1 MKLSGWVILGSLFVI
16 ALCATAE
23 AHQTRNLERQLG
35 PGVDVAADA
44 ETGRQVTFV
53 GTRAGR
59 TIPLAA
65 GAPRRAAREA
75 AQRFAPAF
83 GLRGDAGATLPVEEV
98 DRHGD
103 GRSTVRF
110 QQEIDG
116 LPVIGGELVVNL
128 DEHDDLLSIGGELE
142 PASDVETRTSVS
154 EGEAAQ
160 TARAV
165 VAKKYDLLPGELLAG
180 PGELSIYDNRIL
192 GGPGLGLPRPVWR
205 FEVVDTGDPTTV
217 RELVL
222 IDAQLGN
229 VALHFSEI
237 HDAEEPNRRVCDAE
251 LSESKLECL
260 FESPARVEG
269 DPPHEEEEVNFA
281 YERSGEVY
289 DFYFDRFE
297 RDSIDGAGMP
307 IVSTVRFCEEEEGEE
322 EECPPYENAF
332 WNGEQATYGLGMATE
347 DIVAHELT
355 HGVTEHDSGLFYY
368 YQSGAINESLS
379 DVFGELFDLA
389 NGPDPEGDKWLIG
402 EESAIGVIRDMAK
415 PSNFGDPER
424 TGKGWIFN
432 SETSFEVGDSG
443 GVHSNSGVNNKAA
456 YLLTDGEND
465 FNEHDIDG
473 LSGDS
478 QEKVAQIY
486 YEVNSNLLTSASDY
500 ADLGNALRG
509 ACANLTGEHGIT
521 EGDCDQVDDAVLAT
535 EMDEPVAEGAPQ
547 VAQTCG
553 SEATLD
559 DAFFDD
565 LENPGGPGEEKWES
579 DGSGFFYYPQNDN
592 PFSFDATYATSG
604 TTNIWGYDP
613 EGTSDS
619 WIEMTEDVIV
629 PPGGWMHFAHAYGFD
644 SEEDESE
651 LIHYDGGVVEYSIDG
666 GGEWEDAGSLIV
678 AGDSYSDTLV
688 DEEGHPLS
696 GHPAFVGESGGYG
709 STRLDLS
716 SLEEEQVRFRFRI
729 GTDSFVSEEGRT
741 DDYGWFIDDVR
752 IYSCDGADP
761 DDELPEEEPPDE
773 EPEPD
778 EPAEEDSSDDGDSTD
793 DSSQVVAA
801 EPISSPR
808 RAGSSS
814 CVVSRTRYRRARV
827 RLRRSV
833 RGVGRS
839 RVAVRRAR
847 GNKPKA
853 KAQRRLR
860 GARKGVKRKRRAVR
874 RTRARLRAC
883 LG

>member
-1 MKLSGWVILGSLFVI
+1 VKLSGWVILGSLFVI

-103 GRSTVRF
+103 GRYTVRF

-128 DEHDDLLSIGGELE
+128 DQSNDLLSIGGELE

-192 GGPGLGLPRPVWR
+192 GGPGIGMPRPVWR
-205 FEVVDTGDPTTV
+205 FEIVDSGDPPTV

-229 VALHFSEI
+229 VALNFSEI

-251 LSESKLECL
+251 EADDKLPCEPSEA
-260 FESPARVEG
+260 ARVEG
-269 DPPHEEEEVNFA
+269 EETPTEEFDVDEA
-281 YERSGEVY
+281 YDLTGDIY
-289 DFYFDRFE
+289 DFYFDRFG
-297 RDSIDGAGMP
+297 RDSIDGSGLP
-307 IVSTVRFCEEEEGEE
+307 LISTVNFCEEDD
-322 EECPPYENAF
+322 CPYFNAF
-332 WNGEQATYGLGMATE
+332 WNGEQATYGPGMVTE
-347 DIVAHELT
+347 DIAAHELT

-402 EESAIGVIRDMAK
+402 EGSAIGVIRDMAD
-415 PSNFGDPER
+415 PSSEVFKDPDKTSSKYWR
-424 TGKGWIFN
+424 FN
-432 SETSFEVGDSG
+432 AETSFEVGDAG

-456 YLLTDGEND
+456 YLLTDGD
-465 FNEHDIDG
+465 SFNGHEIEELG
-473 LSGDS
+473 E
-478 QEKVAQIY
+478 EKVAQIY
-486 YEVNSNLLTSASDY
+486 YEVNSNMLTSASDY

-521 EGDCDQVDDAVLAT
+521 EGDCNQVDDAVLAT
-535 EMDEPVAEGAPQ
+535 EMDEPVAKGAPQ

-553 SEATLD
+553 SESTLESV
-559 DAFFDD
+559 FSDD
-565 LENPGGPGEEKWES
+565 LETPGEPGEEKWGPG
-579 DGSGFFYYPQNDN
+579 GSGFFYYPQNDN

-644 SEEDESE
+644 SEEGEGE

-666 GGEWEDAGSLIV
+666 GAEWEDAGSLIV

-696 GHPAFVGESGGYG
+696 GHPAFAGESGGYG

-716 SLEEEQVRFRFRI
+716 SLADQEVRFRFRI
-729 GTDSFVSEEGRT
+729 GTDSFFDDEVRT
-741 DDYGWFIDDVR
+741 DDYGWFIDDVQ

-761 DDELPEEEPPDE
+761 EDELPEEEEPGPE
-773 EPEPD
+773 EPS
-778 EPAEEDSSDDGDSTD
+778 EEDSSDDGDSAG
-793 DSSQVVAA
+793 DSSQIIAA
-801 EPISSPR
+801 EPISSPH

-839 RVAVRRAR
+839 RVAVRKAR
-847 GNKPKA
+847 GSKPKA